1 MGPSYASA
9 GPARG
14 PLRYGEVPGAIGVLE
29 ALDGPMP
36 VGRALCIGWDP
47 AGLAVWALAV
57 DGDELLGRW
66 LVIEGEFRPATGPD
80 RDRPGRP
87 DA

>member
-1 MGPSYASA
+1 MK
-9 GPARG
+9 
-14 PLRYGEVPGAIGVLE
+14 YGEVPGAIGVLE